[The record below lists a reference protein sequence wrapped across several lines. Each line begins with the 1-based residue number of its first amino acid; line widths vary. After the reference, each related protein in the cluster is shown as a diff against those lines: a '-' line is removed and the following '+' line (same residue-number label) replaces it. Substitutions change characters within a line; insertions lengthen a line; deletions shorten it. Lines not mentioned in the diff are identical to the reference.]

1 MKKALHVA
9 VIMIIIVA
17 ILFTAL
23 MLILK
28 YDEKGETNMPFEISK
43 VAIISTTDGQNV
55 DDAEHLWNKTV
66 EQNND
71 VYIYIEKNK
80 DYKKTEAIKEVVL
93 SDFSVIEKPK
103 RGNIVFYKPST
114 NEKEIFENKEEL
126 KATLISFTGDQK
138 TEIQLQKISNQG
150 GIIAFRA
157 STQNLG
163 NFVSNDEEINYN
175 DLLKK
180 INVNHEEIKAKIS
193 FNISI
198 KLEGEKEFKSTI
210 ELEVPTDDVIQNG
223 KGSKEITDLNMVFK
237 RAEN

>member
-28 YDEKGETNMPFEISK
+28 YDEKGEKNMQIEISK

-55 DDAEHLWNKTV
+55 DDSEHLWNKTV

-93 SDFSVIEKPK
+93 SDFSVIESPK
-103 RGNIVFYKPST
+103 KGNIVFYKPST